1 MVATI
6 TIYVQICGAY
16 KLRGCHK
23 SSIFVIQGSLAHQDF
38 TDFVERPLSSGYTS
52 DMIEDIITYSF
63 KQCLIK
69 KSTFDVLKL
78 PHNLNQNPL
87 LGATQNEMKG
97 IISEL
102 QDYLSGCRW

>member
-1 MVATI
+1 MFIV
-6 TIYVQICGAY
+6 
-16 KLRGCHK
+16 
-23 SSIFVIQGSLAHQDF
+23 QGSPAHQNI
-38 TDFVERPLSSGYTS
+38 TDFVERPLPSGYMS
-52 DMIEDIITYSF
+52 DMAEDIITYSF

-97 IISEL
+97 IISKITSVVADGKVTNHPL
-102 QDYLSGCRW
+102 